1 MNSTL
6 MKINNDM
13 EMSLLSLGDAL
24 TAADLVFENYYDDV
38 KGNVRLGNYES
49 ALNIALDRIRD
60 ERLVLETLNE
70 RLFQYAGTGED
81 KAKKPIFRNGVKA

>member
-6 MKINNDM
+6 LKINNDM

-24 TAADLVFENYYDDV
+24 TAANLVFENYYDDV
-38 KGNVRLGNYES
+38 KGNVRLENYES

-70 RLFQYAGTGED
+70 RLFQYAGTDEAKG
-81 KAKKPIFRNGVKA
+81 KAPIFRNGVKA